1 MNNKKIDKWL
11 LALLYLLAFV
21 LIREWLLPVMELTN
35 TDRLSLFLF
44 FIILSFIFALVK
56 LPWWLS
62 VLLKF
67 TYILAV
73 IHYVFLEKL
82 LFSKESLV
90 ALLNDLLS
98 NVSIIFRGDWEE
110 ITNPLRTILFFILIW
125 MTTYLIRHW
134 IESRKSIFLFYMMT
148 VLFIAVIDTF
158 SEYSADGAIIRI
170 MVTGLLLL
178 GLLYITRLADK
189 HKAVISLGAFTSIA
203 LPLVFA
209 VVISGAFAN
218 VLPKQE
224 PIWPDPIPFILNQVQ
239 GTGEGG
245 GGIGVSKVGY
255 DPDDSRLGGPFLQDN
270 TLVMEAM
277 VEKKR
282 YWKIET
288 KNTYTS
294 KGWEQLPSANDFL
307 VYLPGSEMGEESNLE
322 EAEDEKQQRAKI
334 LMVEKFPFLLYPYGM
349 TKAFADED
357 VSFLHYEA
365 TGQYRT
371 KIGEEQG
378 SLDYYEV
385 DYSARD
391 YSLKSLRETS
401 MESLNLDIS
410 TEDLWEYL
418 QLPGELPS
426 RVTELAETITA
437 SSNNVYDKTKAIERY
452 FGRSGFV
459 YDQKNV
465 AIPKNDEDY
474 VDQFLFETKRG
485 YCDNFSSSMVVM
497 LRSIGIPARWVKG
510 FAPGELSRNAD
521 DESIYRV
528 TNNEAHSW
536 VEAYMPGIGWMP
548 FEPTIGFSGP
558 ATINYDIELDVSDPA
573 VPEMREQQKEQPE
586 RAPEKVAKPKKDS
599 KFSDLLTS
607 IGTWLQN
614 NKWRIT
620 AILGIVS
627 FIVWRFFVSRRKW
640 LPKVL
645 VPAYRI
651 SKGNWNTFDKRY
663 KSLLK
668 QLNRFG
674 IKRTGNT
681 TLSDYAVQVDK
692 YFGGEVM
699 RNLTKAYEK
708 GLYGG
713 DFVNHNWESLTGT
726 VGRFNQ

>member
-98 NVSIIFRGDWEE
+98 NVSIIFRGEWEE

-255 DPDDSRLGGPFLQDN
+255 DPDDTRLGGPFLQDN

-307 VYLPGSEMGEESNLE
+307 VYLPGSEMGEESKLE

-349 TKAFADED
+349 TKAFVDED

-465 AIPKNDEDY
+465 AIPKSDEDY

-497 LRSIGIPARWVKG
+497 LRSIGIPARW
-510 FAPGELSRNAD
+510 
-521 DESIYRV
+521 
-528 TNNEAHSW
+528 
-536 VEAYMPGIGWMP
+536 
-548 FEPTIGFSGP
+548 
-558 ATINYDIELDVSDPA
+558 
-573 VPEMREQQKEQPE
+573 
-586 RAPEKVAKPKKDS
+586 
-599 KFSDLLTS
+599 
-607 IGTWLQN
+607 
-614 NKWRIT
+614 
-620 AILGIVS
+620 
-627 FIVWRFFVSRRKW
+627 
-640 LPKVL
+640 
-645 VPAYRI
+645 
-651 SKGNWNTFDKRY
+651 
-663 KSLLK
+663 
-668 QLNRFG
+668 
-674 IKRTGNT
+674 
-681 TLSDYAVQVDK
+681 
-692 YFGGEVM
+692 
-699 RNLTKAYEK
+699 
-708 GLYGG
+708 
-713 DFVNHNWESLTGT
+713 
-726 VGRFNQ
+726 